1 MNGVTSA
8 DFRARL
14 ESLQAQRFTARTR
27 EEIASMNR
35 DPSPGYYV
43 SAMNDAGA
51 KMLAE
56 GPFETHAEALVS
68 VDGVKEAWH
77 EVDIRA
83 HWYAWGTARVREK

>member
-1 MNGVTSA
+1 MNDITSA

-51 KMLAE
+51 RMLAE
-56 GPFETHAEALVS
+56 GPFETHAEALCAEWGIAQAWAK
-68 VDGVKEAWH
+68 VDY
-77 EVDIRA
+77 RA
-83 HWYAWGTARVREK
+83 PFYAWGTARVREK